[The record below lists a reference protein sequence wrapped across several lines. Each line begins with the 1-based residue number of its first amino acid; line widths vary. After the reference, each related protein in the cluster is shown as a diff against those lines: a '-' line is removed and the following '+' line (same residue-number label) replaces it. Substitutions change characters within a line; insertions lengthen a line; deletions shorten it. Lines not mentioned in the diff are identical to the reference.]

1 MPDPSAKAHAS
12 SGGGAAALD
21 VSGLRVSF
29 PGGVRALRGVDL
41 RIAPGELV
49 ALVGESGSG
58 KSMLGLAALGLLPD
72 DAEVSGSA
80 RLLDVDMVS
89 ADAETRR
96 LARKAHVGAVFQDP
110 MTSLNP
116 TMRIERQVAEA
127 AGEDGAAVRELLEAV
142 GIPSP
147 ERRMR
152 QYPHELSGGLR
163 QRVMIAMAIAGRP
176 ALVVADEPTT
186 ALDVTVQAG
195 IARLFTELRDRLGLA
210 TLFITHDLALAA
222 SIADRTVV
230 LYGGRVAERGPTAQL
245 CRAPS
250 HPYTAA
256 LLAARLPLSGDGAN
270 LRPIPGDPPD
280 PRRAEDGC
288 PFAPR
293 CSFRAD
299 ACALPEPP
307 LRRSADGVLLNACA
321 RAGEIP
327 AVPHP
332 PLDDAQGP
340 APRAVAQELR
350 RPLPRRG
357 RLLGRARSTTAATPQ
372 PGAPAPTGAPG
383 SPALRLA
390 NVTKR
395 FGDVTVLDDVSL
407 TVEAGEA
414 VAVVGE
420 SGCGKTTTLRIAVGL
435 ERPSSGTVELA
446 PGSRPQ
452 LVFQDVGASL
462 TAWLPVKTLLQE
474 RLRVERVPRAEHA
487 ARIAAALELV
497 GLPREAGEVRPGRLS
512 GGQRQR
518 VALARSIIVPPAFL
532 ICDEPTSALDVSLAA
547 NVLLLLRD
555 LRAQLGMGLVVVTHD
570 VGVARAVADRVVVM
584 DGGRIVES
592 GPTVQ
597 VLDAP
602 VAEQTRTLLAAV
614 PTIA

>member
-1 MPDPSAKAHAS
+1 MPDDSSTARAS
-12 SGGGAAALD
+12 DGGRPAALD
-21 VSGLRVSF
+21 VAGLRVSF

-41 RIAPGELV
+41 RIEPGELV

-96 LARKAHVGAVFQDP
+96 RARKAHVGAVFQDP

-127 AGEDGAAVRELLEAV
+127 AGEGGAAVKELLEAV
-142 GIPSP
+142 GIPAP
-147 ERRMR
+147 DRRMR

-230 LYGGRVAERGPTAQL
+230 LYGGRVAESGPTAQL

-256 LLAARLPLSGDGAN
+256 LLAARLPLTSDGAS

-280 PRRAEDGC
+280 PRRAADGC

-299 ACALPEPP
+299 ACELPEPP
-307 LRRSADGVLLNACA
+307 LRRSADGLLRNACA

-332 PLDDAQGP
+332 PLAE
-340 APRAVAQELR
+340 ARE
-350 RPLPRRG
+350 RPI
-357 RLLGRARSTTAATPQ
+357 GRAPAASGT
-372 PGAPAPTGAPG
+372 
-383 SPALRLA
+383 PALRLTD
-390 NVTKR
+390 VTKR

-435 ERPSSGTVELA
+435 EKATSGTVELA

-462 TAWLPVKTLLQE
+462 TAWLPVKQLLRE
-474 RLRVERVPRAEHA
+474 RLQVERVPRAEHA

-497 GLPREAGEVRPGRLS
+497 GLPREVGEVRPGRLS

-547 NVLLLLRD
+547 NVLLLLRK

-592 GPTVQ
+592 GPTAQ

-602 VAEQTRTLLAAV
+602 VAEQTRALLAAV